1 METNF
6 LEISK
11 SFKTKE
17 IEIRIKVA
25 DNPQNIK
32 KLSDALEI
40 IDKGKMLDINIKQ
53 HRKKRSLDANGY
65 MWILADEIA
74 KAIGNTKE
82 FVYQQAIKEVGQ
94 FEIMPLKN
102 EAVDRW
108 IAVWKSKG
116 IGWHSEI
123 IGDSKLEGYTNTI
136 NYYGSSVYNEKEMS
150 ILLEEIVFQAT
161 ELGIETITP
170 REKEEL
176 IRKWEAK

>member
-11 SFKTKE
+11 SFKTNE

-25 DNPQNIK
+25 DNQQNIK
-32 KLSDALEI
+32 KLSDALEV
-40 IDKGKMLDINIKQ
+40 IDKGKVLDIEIKQ
-53 HRKKRSLDANGY
+53 HRKRRSLDANGY
-65 MWILADEIA
+65 LWIICDKIA
-74 KAIGNTKE
+74 QAIGNTKE
-82 FVYQQAIKEVGQ
+82 FVYIQAIKEVGQ

-102 EAVDRW
+102 EAVERW
-108 IAVWKSKG
+108 VSAWKSKG
-116 IGWHSEI
+116 IGWYSEI
-123 IGDSKLEGYTNTI
+123 IGDSKHEGYTNTI

-150 ILLEEIVFQAT
+150 VLLEEIVFQAK

-176 IRKWEAK
+176 IKKWEAN